1 MLALL
6 RVPWAFIVRDYRQDV
21 SYKLGF
27 LFRVGSAVLNVA
39 IYYFI
44 ANVFSSAAAPYLQ
57 AYGGSYF
64 AFVIIG
70 VAFSEYM
77 SIGMSAIGESIREG
91 QTTGTLELM
100 LLSPTR
106 LVTTL
111 FASSLWSYVFAT
123 LRVLVYL
130 IVGISLGM
138 RFENANVL
146 FAVLTLIVSVIS
158 FNALGLFAASVI
170 ILVKRGD
177 VVGWA
182 LRISSLILSGVYY
195 PTAVLPGW
203 LRLAGQ
209 ALPLTHALELL
220 RRSLLLGEGVAQLWS
235 ELLILV
241 ALTLVLLPLGVICC
255 NVAIQI
261 ARTDGSLS
269 HY

>member
-1 MLALL
+1 MLAHL

-27 LFRVGSAVLNVA
+27 VFRIVSAVLNVA

-44 ANVFSSAAAPYLQ
+44 ANVFSTAAAPYLQ
-57 AYGGSYF
+57 PYGGSYF
-64 AFVIIG
+64 AFVLIG
-70 VAFSEYM
+70 VAFSEFM
-77 SIGMSAIGESIREG
+77 AIGMSAIGESIREG

-106 LVTTL
+106 LVVTL
-111 FASSLWSYVFAT
+111 FSSSLWSYVFAS

-130 IVGISLGM
+130 LVGVALGM
-138 RFENANVL
+138 RFGQANL
-146 FAVLTLIVSVIS
+146 PFALAALLISIIS

-170 ILVKRGD
+170 ILMKRGD

-182 LRISSLILSGVYY
+182 LRVSSLVLSGVYY
-195 PTAVLPGW
+195 PIGVLPGW
-203 LRLAGQ
+203 LRLVGQ
-209 ALPLTHALELL
+209 ALPLTHALEVL
-220 RRSLLLGEGVAQLWS
+220 RRSLLLGEGLPQLWG
-235 ELLILV
+235 ELLMLV
-241 ALTLVLLPLGVICC
+241 LLTLILLPLGALAC
-255 NVAIQI
+255 NLAIRI

>member
-1 MLALL
+1 MLANL
-6 RVPWAFIVRDYRQDV
+6 RVPWAFIVRDYRMDV

-27 LFRVGSAVLNVA
+27 LFRVCSGILIIA

-44 ANVFSSAAAPYLQ
+44 ANVFGDTAAPYLR

-77 SIGMSAIGESIREG
+77 TIGMNAIGDSVREG
-91 QTTGTLELM
+91 QMTGTLELM

-106 LVTTL
+106 LAVTL
-111 FASSLWSYVFAT
+111 VSSSLWSYVFAT
-123 LRVLVYL
+123 LRMGVFLL
-130 IVGISLGM
+130 AGMALGVGFGS
-138 RFENANVL
+138 ANVP
-146 FAVLTLIVSVIS
+146 FAALSLLLAVVSFS
-158 FNALGLFAASVI
+158 ALGLLTASVI
-170 ILVKRGD
+170 ILMKRGD
-177 VVGWA
+177 LLGWA
-182 LRISSLILSGVYY
+182 LRVSSMLLAGVYY
-195 PTAVLPGW
+195 PIDVLPAW

-220 RRSLLLGEGVAQLWS
+220 RRSLLLGEGFVELWS

-241 ALTLVLLPLGVICC
+241 GLTALLFPLGLLACHT
-255 NVAIQI
+255 AIRI

>member
-1 MLALL
+1 MLSNL
-6 RVPWAFIVRDYRQDV
+6 RVPWAFIVRDFRLDV

-44 ANVFSSAAAPYLQ
+44 ANVFGGTAAPYLN

-64 AFVIIG
+64 AFVILG

-77 SIGMSAIGESIREG
+77 SIGMSAIGDSVREG

-106 LVTTL
+106 LITTL
-111 FASSLWSYVFAT
+111 FSSSLWSYVFAT
-123 LRVLVYL
+123 LRVFVYL
-130 IVGISLGM
+130 IVGILLGTDYSS
-138 RFENANVL
+138 ANVPMAL
-146 FAVLTLIVSVIS
+146 LALLLSIIS

-170 ILVKRGD
+170 ILMKRGD
-177 VVGWA
+177 PLGWG
-182 LRISSLILSGVYY
+182 LRISSLVLSGVYY
-195 PTAVLPGW
+195 PVDVLPSW
-203 LRLAGQ
+203 LRALGQ

-220 RRSLLLGEGVAQLWS
+220 RRSLLLGEGLAQLGG
-235 ELLILV
+235 ELL
-241 ALTLVLLPLGVICC
+241 ALALLTAVLLPLGLLACHL
-255 NVAIQI
+255 AITI
-261 ARTDGSLS
+261 ARVDGSLS

>member
-1 MLALL
+1 MLANL
-6 RVPWAFIVRDYRQDV
+6 RVPWAFIVRDYRHDV

-57 AYGGSYF
+57 PYGGSYF
-64 AFVIIG
+64 AFVLIG

-77 SIGMSAIGESIREG
+77 AIGMGAIGDSIREG

-106 LVTTL
+106 LVVTL
-111 FASSLWSYVFAT
+111 FSSSLWSYVYAT

-130 IVGISLGM
+130 LVGILFGM
-138 RFENANVL
+138 RFGNPNLL
-146 FAVLTLIVSVIS
+146 FAVPALLLSIVS
-158 FNALGLFAASVI
+158 FNGLGLFAASVI
-170 ILVKRGD
+170 IVMKRGD
-177 VVGWA
+177 VIGWA
-182 LRISSLILSGVYY
+182 VRVSSLVLSGVYY
-195 PTAVLPGW
+195 PIGVLPGW
-203 LRLAGQ
+203 LRLVGQ
-209 ALPLTHALELL
+209 ALPLTHSLELL
-220 RRSLLLGEGVAQLWS
+220 RRSLLLGEGLPQLWR

-241 ALTLVLLPLGVICC
+241 ALTVVTLLLGTLACSL
-255 NVAIQI
+255 AIRV